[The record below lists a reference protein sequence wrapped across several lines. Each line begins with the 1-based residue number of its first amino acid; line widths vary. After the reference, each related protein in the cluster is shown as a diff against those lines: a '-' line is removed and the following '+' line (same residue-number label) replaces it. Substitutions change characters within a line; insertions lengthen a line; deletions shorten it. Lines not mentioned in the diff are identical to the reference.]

1 MILTLSP
8 DIERALV
15 EQARRQGTTPERLV
29 LETLRRQ
36 FVHPAGAEH
45 PPGAGETLA
54 DFLDGAIGVL
64 HSGEH
69 IPGGARMSED
79 AGDTFV
85 AALIEKRRQGR
96 L

>member
-1 MILTLSP
+1 MILTLTP
-8 DIERALV
+8 DIERALI

-29 LETLRRQ
+29 LETLHRQ
-36 FVHPAGAEH
+36 FVRPAGAEH
-45 PPGAGETLA
+45 PPEAGETLA

-64 HSGEH
+64 HSGEYV
-69 IPGGARMSED
+69 PGGAGMSAE

-85 AALIEKRRQGR
+85 VALIEKRRQGR

>member
-1 MILTLSP
+1 MILTLTP

-15 EQARRQGTTPERLV
+15 EQARRRGITPERLV

-36 FVHPAGAEH
+36 FVHQARAER

-64 HSGEH
+64 HSDEQV
-69 IPGGARMSED
+69 PGGARMSED
-79 AGDTFV
+79 TGDTFV

>member
-1 MILTLSP
+1 MIVTLTP

-36 FVHPAGAEH
+36 FMHSTGAEY
-45 PPGAGETLA
+45 PPGVGETLA

-69 IPGGARMSED
+69 VPGGARMSEG
-79 AGDTFV
+79 AGDAFV